1 MSATNPKSPPRTS
14 IGRDAVITTTAKGD
28 ESRQRILEAAL
39 IEFGRW
45 GFKAATTRSI
55 VERAKTTLPPLN
67 YYFGSKEGL
76 YRACVE
82 EMIAR
87 FNTTTGSAIDD
98 AQRAIDDAAAPDT
111 ARVMMKQ
118 LLSAAVE
125 LMLGTETF
133 TAGSGIIARELAE
146 PGPGFDIFYQ
156 TLWLP
161 GIERQA
167 RLIARIKSE
176 PEPSTESRVQAI
188 LLISSVASFHTR
200 RFVAQKAIGW
210 QSIGAEERAVL
221 VSVLHRQVDN
231 L

>member
-1 MSATNPKSPPRTS
+1 MSATNPKSPARTS

-45 GFKAATTRSI
+45 GFKAATTRRI

-67 YYFGSKEGL
+67 YYFGNKEGL

-82 EMIAR
+82 EMILR
-87 FNTTTGSAIDD
+87 FNDTTGPAITD
-98 AQRAIDDAAAPDT
+98 AERAIDDNVDSET
-111 ARVMMKQ
+111 ARAKLKQ
-118 LLSAAVE
+118 RLIAVVE
-125 LMLGTETF
+125 LMLGNSDFNE
-133 TAGSGIIARELAE
+133 GSGLIARELSE
-146 PGPGFDIFYQ
+146 PGPGFEILYEK
-156 TLWLP
+156 LWLP

-176 PEPSTESRVQAI
+176 AEISTESRVQAI